1 MATVKLSPDVNRIL
15 YVKNLNYKTTG
26 DDIYDLFGV
35 RPLPPVAPPR
45 SARRRADLPL
55 RSSARRSMARS
66 ARCG

>member
-1 MATVKLSPDVNRIL
+1 MSTVKLSPDVNRIL

-35 RPLPPVAPPR
+35 RPLSPTPL
-45 SARRRADLPL
+45 SSTQADLAPSTS
-55 RSSARRSMARS
+55 RSTARS